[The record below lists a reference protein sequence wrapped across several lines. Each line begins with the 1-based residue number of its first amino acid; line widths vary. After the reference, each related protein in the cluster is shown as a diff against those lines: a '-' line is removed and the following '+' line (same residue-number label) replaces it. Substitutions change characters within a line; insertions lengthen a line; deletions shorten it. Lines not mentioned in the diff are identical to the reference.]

1 MDHSDFRTTGFSW
14 RRWLWVLLLW
24 PVLALGEP
32 RTALVVGNAGYRDS
46 PLNNPVNDARD
57 LAEALRAMGFEV
69 VQRENLDRG
78 GFNAAVSDFAR
89 RLKERGGVGLF
100 YYSGHGAQVKGENY
114 LIPVSAAIASEADVE
129 YEAVNAGRV
138 LRNMEQAGNGLNI
151 VVLDACRNNPYR
163 SGYRS
168 ETKGLARMDAPTGS
182 IVAYATAPGMVAA
195 DGTGRNSPYTAGLLQ
210 AMRTPGLGI
219 EQLFKQVR
227 IQVAKATGN
236 RQVPWE
242 SSSLMGDFFFVSSAS
257 PHRPHHPRRPHRR
270 WPAPVYRLRS
280 DRRCRRKRCRNGVV
294 RNRARCSGIP

>member
-24 PVLALGEP
+24 PVLALAEP

-57 LAEALRAMGFEV
+57 VAEALRAMGFEV
-69 VQRENLDRG
+69 VQRENLDKRG
-78 GFNAAVSDFAR
+78 FDAVVGDFAR

-100 YYSGHGAQVKGENY
+100 YYSGHGAQVKGENF

-129 YEAVNAGRV
+129 YEAVNAGRI

-163 SGYRS
+163 SWYRS

-182 IVAYATAPGMVAA
+182 IIAYATAPGRWRRTVRAA
-195 DGTGRNSPYTAGLLQ
+195 TAPTPPGCCKRCARRGWGSSSCSSRCGFRSPRPPAID
-210 AMRTPGLGI
+210 RC
-219 EQLFKQVR
+219 R
-227 IQVAKATGN
+227 GN
-236 RQVPWE
+236 R
-242 SSSLMGDFFFVSSAS
+242 
-257 PHRPHHPRRPHRR
+257 PR
-270 WPAPVYRLRS
+270 
-280 DRRCRRKRCRNGVV
+280 
-294 RNRARCSGIP
+294 